1 MTWDE
6 KFPPL
11 TDSEMS
17 DAGPFPVSSTAS
29 VSAVGSIGR
38 GPTVGIGGSVDPVGS
53 FERVLTDMRDWFSR
67 FVCVMDDLDLDLLTL
82 WAAHTHVA
90 FETYTTP
97 RLVLDSS
104 MPGSG
109 KTTVLEHLSRLCLS
123 PVQAASLSSPALLT
137 RMLDKGMRTIL
148 IDEVDRSLDPKKPG
162 VEDLIAVLNSGYK
175 RGATRPVLVPG
186 KGGDW
191 EVSEMSTFSPV
202 AMAGNAPNLPDDTRS
217 RCIRVLLMPDL
228 EGRVES
234 SDWEEIEEEAQA
246 LGQRLTEV
254 AEEIRGFVRTVRPD
268 LPEGCIGRIKERWHP
283 IKRVAAAAS
292 PHWAA
297 VADELIRRDI
307 EEAAMDRE
315 DGLNHLP
322 PAVVL
327 LKNIREV
334 WEPSEAFVPSIQL
347 LSRLI
352 EHNPGMWSAASSYG
366 KELNSQRLGRMLV
379 TAFKLHSSRQGDSR
393 RGYFRNSLEIIWR
406 RMGIAPLEQ
415 TDGTDRAANTD
426 GPLNPISPP
435 EQTDGDDGTD
445 LIDGQTPR
453 CTVCQESLH
462 PALAHMGTHP
472 SC

>member
-1 MTWDE
+1 MTWNA

-11 TDSEMS
+11 TDSEMV
-17 DAGPFPVSSTAS
+17 DAGLFPVGSASSVGPVGS
-29 VSAVGSIGR
+29 NGSHAVGL
-38 GPTVGIGGSVDPVGS
+38 GGSVSSVGS
-53 FERVLTDMRDWFSR
+53 FEGVLTDVRDWFSR

-186 KGGDW
+186 QGGTWD
-191 EVSEMSTFSPV
+191 VSEMSTFSPV

-234 SDWEEIEEEAQA
+234 SDWEEIEEEAQD
-246 LGQRLTEV
+246 LGQRLSEA
-254 AEEIRGFVRTVRPD
+254 AEEIREFVRTARPE
-268 LPEGCIGRIKERWHP
+268 LPTGCIGRIKERWNP
-283 IKRVAAAAS
+283 IKRVASAAS
-292 PHWAA
+292 ADWAA

-307 EEAAMDRE
+307 EEAEMDRE
-315 DGLNHLP
+315 DGINHLP

-327 LKNIREV
+327 LKDIREV
-334 WEPSEAFVPSIQL
+334 WEPSEAFMPSNQL
-347 LSRLI
+347 LAGLI
-352 EHNPGMWSAASSYG
+352 EHNPAMWGAASGYG
-366 KELNSQRLGRMLV
+366 KELTNQRLGRMLV

-393 RGYFRNSLEIIWR
+393 RGYFRAHLEIIWR
-406 RMGIAPLEQ
+406 RMGMNPLKV
-415 TDGTDRAANTD
+415 TDGTDGTV
-426 GPLNPISPP
+426 
-435 EQTDGDDGTD
+435 QTDG
-445 LIDGQTPR
+445 QTAR
-453 CTVCQESLH
+453 CTACQEPLH
-462 PALAHMGTHP
+462 PALSHMGTHP